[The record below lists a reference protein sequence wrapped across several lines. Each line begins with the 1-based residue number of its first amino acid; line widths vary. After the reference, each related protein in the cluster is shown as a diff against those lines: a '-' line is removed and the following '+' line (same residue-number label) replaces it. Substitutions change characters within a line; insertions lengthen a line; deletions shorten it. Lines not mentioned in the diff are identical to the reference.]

1 MSTGAVM
8 LSGEADACRLVAKET
23 RFYQELPR
31 CNTARLRLGLGT
43 SIPKY

>member
-1 MSTGAVM
+1 MNTGAAV
-8 LSGEADACRLVAKET
+8 LSGESDSCRLVAKVT

-31 CNTARLRLGLGT
+31 CNTARLRLGLET